1 MTNQNVMS
9 DAGHQR
15 PRKGPSEIENK
26 IFASLKSLPDLKSD
40 ISEAHCR
47 AYANSLNG
55 FIVMAQ
61 MNYQR
66 APAQQRVGAKATQ
79 AELSKLS
86 HYGNKLAQ
94 TLSSAH
100 LETNTLIQR
109 HLPKGV
115 SLSTFKRELS
125 EILLI
130 IYQAADAAGALAEKG
145 TKPSDQY
152 AANVTLAAANA
163 FTALTGREATRTV
176 NGITGKSGGPFLEFL
191 TELFAILG
199 IKANAEYQA
208 RQLRRNRS

>member
-1 MTNQNVMS
+1 MTDQTLTS
-9 DAGHQR
+9 DASRQR

-26 IFASLKSLPDLKSD
+26 IFALLKSLPDLKLD
-40 ISEAHCR
+40 ISEEHCR

-55 FIVMAQ
+55 SIVMAR

-86 HYGNKLAQ
+86 RHGNKLAQ
-94 TLSSAH
+94 TLSDAH
-100 LETNTLIQR
+100 LEANTLIQR
-109 HLPKGV
+109 QLPEGI

-130 IYQAADAAGALAEKG
+130 IYKAADAADALTEKG
-145 TKPSDQY
+145 AKPSDQY
-152 AANVTLAAANA
+152 VANVTLAAGNV
-163 FTALTGREATRTV
+163 FKALTGREPNRTV

-191 TELFAILG
+191 AQLFAILG

-208 RQLRRNRS
+208 RQQRTNRS